1 LASGKDGN
9 DSRPAVGAVKQ
20 GSFPRLSISI
30 SGTEKS
36 KKRLK
41 VVAAVVAAILLI
53 GITLAVRSLIVS
65 PGTEAVVAASPSP
78 TVEPTPSP
86 LPTTTPVL
94 KQEAAKPTPTPSPTP
109 EKKGSKVGK
118 VLKKVGNIFK
128 KPF

>member
-1 LASGKDGN
+1 
-9 DSRPAVGAVKQ
+9 VKQ

-86 LPTTTPVL
+86 LPTTTPAL
-94 KQEAAKPTPTPSPTP
+94 KQEVAKPTPTPTPSPTP
-109 EKKGSKVGK
+109 EKKGSKVGRA
-118 VLKKVGNIFK
+118 LKKVGNIFK